1 MRIKRLKT
9 SFKEVCFKQ
18 LYMERSIF
26 KGVGVALVTPFT
38 ENGAIDFAAVAKI
51 VDNLVEGGVDYIL
64 VLGTTG
70 ETPTL
75 TSDER
80 KALIRFV
87 RERVAG
93 RTHLMVGV
101 GGNCT
106 RDVVATLRSWDLS
119 GYDAVLSVNPY
130 YNKPNQEGLYQHFK
144 AIAEASPLP
153 IMLYNIPGRTGVN
166 MTPETIAR
174 IAADCDNVIGVKEA
188 SGDLAQMAR
197 IRELLP
203 SDFLL
208 ISGDDGLTV
217 EIIKLGGDGVISVL
231 ANAYPAESKE
241 FVRLAE
247 NGDFEEADAKLK
259 AFDGIIEALFEEG
272 NPVGIKTLLHAKA
285 ICTNTMRLPLVSGS
299 DKLLAK
305 IETLIAEYEK

>member
-1 MRIKRLKT
+1 MDRT
-9 SFKEVCFKQ
+9 
-18 LYMERSIF
+18 IF
-26 KGVGVALVTPFT
+26 KGLGVALVTPFMP
-38 ENGAIDFAAVAKI
+38 NGAIDFAAVAKI
-51 VDNLVEGGVDYIL
+51 VDNLVNGGVDYIL

-75 TSDER
+75 SSDER

-87 RERVAG
+87 RDRVAG
-93 RTHLMVGV
+93 RVALMVGI

-106 RDVVATLRSWDLS
+106 HDVVATLRTWDLR

-153 IMLYNIPGRTGVN
+153 VMLYNIPGRTGVN

-174 IAADCDNVIGVKEA
+174 LANDCQNIIGVKEA
-188 SGDLAQMAR
+188 SGDLAQMAK
-197 IRELLP
+197 IKALLP

-217 EIIKLGGDGVISVL
+217 EIVKLGGDGVISVL
-231 ANAYPAESKE
+231 ANAYPAQSKE
-241 FVRLAE
+241 FVRLALKG
-247 NGDFEEADAKLK
+247 NTEEADAKLK
-259 AFDGIIEALFEEG
+259 AFDSIIASLFEEG
-272 NPVGIKTLLHAKA
+272 NPVGIKSLLHLKGL
-285 ICTNTMRLPLVSGS
+285 CSDTMRLPLVPGS
-299 DKLLAK
+299 EPLKAK
-305 IETLIAEYEK
+305 MKNLIAEYEK

>member
-1 MRIKRLKT
+1 
-9 SFKEVCFKQ
+9 
-18 LYMERSIF
+18 MERTIF
-26 KGVGVALVTPFT
+26 KGLGVALVTPFM

-51 VDNLVEGGVDYIL
+51 VDNLIVGGVDYIL

-75 TSDER
+75 STDER

-87 RERVAG
+87 RDRVAG
-93 RTHLMVGV
+93 RVKLMVGV

-106 RDVVATLRSWDLS
+106 HDVVKTLRTWDLR

-153 IMLYNIPGRTGVN
+153 VMLYNIPGRTGVN
-166 MTPETIAR
+166 MAPETIAR
-174 IAADCDNVIGVKEA
+174 LATDCDNIIGVKEA
-188 SGDLAQMAR
+188 SGNLEQMEQ
-197 IRELLP
+197 IKVLTT

-217 EIIKLGGDGVISVL
+217 EVIKRGGVGVISVL
-231 ANAYPAESKE
+231 ANAYPAETKE
-241 FVRLAE
+241 VVSLALDG
-247 NGDFEEADAKLK
+247 NIEEAEQKLK
-259 AFDGIIEALFEEG
+259 ALDGIIASLFEEG
-272 NPVGIKTLLHAKA
+272 NPVGVKTALYLKGV
-285 ICTNTMRLPLVSGS
+285 CTNTMRLPLVPGS
-299 DKLLAK
+299 EALQAKLK
-305 IETLIAEYEK
+305 SQIAEYEK

>member
-1 MRIKRLKT
+1 MTMDRN
-9 SFKEVCFKQ
+9 
-18 LYMERSIF
+18 IF
-26 KGVGVALVTPFT
+26 KGLGVALVTPFT
-38 ENGAIDFAAVAKI
+38 NNGAVDFAAVARI
-51 VDNLVEGGVDYIL
+51 VDNLIVGGVDYIL

-75 TSDER
+75 TKDER

-93 RTHLMVGV
+93 RVHLMVGV

-106 RDVVATLRSWDLS
+106 RDVVATLRTWDLS

-153 IMLYNIPGRTGVN
+153 VMLYNIPGRTGTN

-174 IAADCDNVIGVKEA
+174 IASDCANVIGVKEA
-188 SGDLAQMAR
+188 SGDLEQMKR
-197 IRELLP
+197 IKELLP

-217 EIIKLGGDGVISVL
+217 DIVKLGGDGVISVL
-231 ANAYPAESKE
+231 ANAYPAQTKE
-241 FVRLAE
+241 FVDLALQ
-247 NGDFEEADAKLK
+247 GDFDSADAKLK
-259 AFDGIIEALFEEG
+259 AFDNIISALFEEG
-272 NPVGIKTLLHAKA
+272 NPVGIKTLLHAKEV
-285 ICTNTMRLPLVSGS
+285 CTNTMRLPLVSGS
-299 DKLLAK
+299 DALLAK
-305 IETLIAEYEK
+305 TKTLIAEYEK

>member
-1 MRIKRLKT
+1 MDRMYFHGL
-9 SFKEVCFKQ
+9 
-18 LYMERSIF
+18 
-26 KGVGVALVTPFT
+26 GVALVTPFM
-38 ENGAIDFAAVAKI
+38 ENGAIDFAAVARI
-51 VDNLVEGGVDYIL
+51 VDNLIDGGVDYIL

-75 TSDER
+75 STDER

-87 RERVAG
+87 CDRVAG
-93 RTHLMVGV
+93 RVKLMVGI

-106 RDVVATLRSWDLS
+106 HDVIKTLKTWDLK

-174 IAADCDNVIGVKEA
+174 LAAECDNIIGVKEA
-188 SGDLAQMAR
+188 SGDLAQMERVKA
-197 IRELLP
+197 LTP
-203 SDFLL
+203 NDFLL

-217 EIIKLGGDGVISVL
+217 EVIKRGGVGVISVL
-231 ANAYPAESKE
+231 ANAYPAEIKE
-241 FVRLAE
+241 VVSLAIS
-247 NGDFEEADAKLK
+247 GIIDEAEHKLK
-259 AFDGIIEALFEEG
+259 ALDPIIASLFEEG
-272 NPVGIKTLLHAKA
+272 NPVGIKTALHLKGV
-285 ICTNTMRLPLVSGS
+285 CTNTMRLPLVPGS
-299 DKLLAK
+299 EALQTKLK
-305 IETLIAEYEK
+305 TLICKYEK

>member
-1 MRIKRLKT
+1 MYFHGL
-9 SFKEVCFKQ
+9 
-18 LYMERSIF
+18 
-26 KGVGVALVTPFT
+26 GVALVTPFT
-38 ENGAIDFAAVAKI
+38 ENGAVDFAAVAKI

-75 TSDER
+75 TTDER

-93 RTHLMVGV
+93 RVQLMVGV

-106 RDVVATLRSWDLS
+106 RDVVATLRTWDLS

-144 AIAEASPLP
+144 AISEASPLP

-174 IAADCDNVIGVKEA
+174 LAKDCPNILGVKEA
-188 SGDLAQMAR
+188 SGNLEQMERVKA
-197 IRELLP
+197 LTP

-217 EIIKLGGDGVISVL
+217 EVIKRGGVGVISVL
-231 ANAYPAESKE
+231 ANAYPAETKE
-241 FVRLAE
+241 VVSLAVLG
-247 NGDFEEADAKLK
+247 NIEEAEHQLK
-259 AFDGIIEALFEEG
+259 ALDGIISALFEEG
-272 NPVGIKTLLHAKA
+272 NPVGIKTALHLKG
-285 ICTNTMRLPLVSGS
+285 ICSNTMRLPLVSGS
-299 DKLLAK
+299 EALQAK
-305 IETLIAEYEK
+305 MKTLIDEYEK

>member
-1 MRIKRLKT
+1 MDRT
-9 SFKEVCFKQ
+9 
-18 LYMERSIF
+18 IF
-26 KGVGVALVTPFT
+26 KGLGVALVTPFMP
-38 ENGAIDFAAVAKI
+38 NGAIDFAAVAKI
-51 VDNLVEGGVDYIL
+51 VDNLVNGGVDYIL

-75 TSDER
+75 SSDER

-87 RERVAG
+87 RDRVAG
-93 RTHLMVGV
+93 RVALMVGI

-106 RDVVATLRSWDLS
+106 HDVVATLRTWDLR

-153 IMLYNIPGRTGVN
+153 VMLYNIPGRTGVN

-174 IAADCDNVIGVKEA
+174 LANDCQNIIGVKEA
-188 SGDLAQMAR
+188 SGDLAQMAK
-197 IRELLP
+197 IKALLP

-217 EIIKLGGDGVISVL
+217 EIVKLGGDGVISVL
-231 ANAYPAESKE
+231 ANAYPAQSKE
-241 FVRLAE
+241 FVRLALE
-247 NGDFEEADAKLK
+247 GNTEEAEAKLK
-259 AFDGIIEALFEEG
+259 AFDSIIASLFEEG
-272 NPVGIKTLLHAKA
+272 NPVGIKSLLHLKGL
-285 ICTNTMRLPLVSGS
+285 CSDTMRLPLVPGS
-299 DKLLAK
+299 EPLKAK
-305 IETLIAEYEK
+305 MKNLIAEYEK

>member
-1 MRIKRLKT
+1 
-9 SFKEVCFKQ
+9 
-18 LYMERSIF
+18 MERTIF
-26 KGVGVALVTPFT
+26 KGLGVALVTPFM

-51 VDNLVEGGVDYIL
+51 VDNLIAGGVDYIL

-75 TSDER
+75 STDER

-87 RERVAG
+87 RDRVAG
-93 RTHLMVGV
+93 RVKLMVGV

-106 RDVVATLRSWDLS
+106 HDVVKTLRTWDLR

-153 IMLYNIPGRTGVN
+153 VMLYNIPGRTGVN
-166 MTPETIAR
+166 MAPETIAR
-174 IAADCDNVIGVKEA
+174 LATDCDNIIGVKEA
-188 SGDLAQMAR
+188 SGNLEQMEQIKA
-197 IRELLP
+197 LTP

-217 EIIKLGGDGVISVL
+217 EVIKRGGVGVISVL
-231 ANAYPAESKE
+231 ANAYPAETKE
-241 FVRLAE
+241 VVSLALDG
-247 NGDFEEADAKLK
+247 NTEEAEQKLK
-259 AFDGIIEALFEEG
+259 ALDGIISSLFEEG
-272 NPVGIKTLLHAKA
+272 NPVGVKTALYLKGV
-285 ICTNTMRLPLVSGS
+285 CTNTMRLPLVSGS
-299 DKLLAK
+299 EALQAKLK
-305 IETLIAEYEK
+305 SQIAEYEK

>member
-1 MRIKRLKT
+1 
-9 SFKEVCFKQ
+9 
-18 LYMERSIF
+18 
-26 KGVGVALVTPFT
+26 LVTPFT

-75 TSDER
+75 TTDER

-93 RTHLMVGV
+93 RVQLMVGV

-106 RDVVATLRSWDLS
+106 RDVVATLRTWDLS

-166 MTPETIAR
+166 MAPETIAR
-174 IAADCDNVIGVKEA
+174 LAKDCPNIIGVKEA
-188 SGDLAQMAR
+188 SGNLEQMER
-197 IRELLP
+197 IKALTP

-217 EIIKLGGDGVISVL
+217 EVIKRGGVGVISVL
-231 ANAYPAESKE
+231 ANAYPAETKE
-241 FVRLAE
+241 VVSLALDGNTE
-247 NGDFEEADAKLK
+247 KAEQKLQ
-259 AFDGIIEALFEEG
+259 ALDGIISALFEEG
-272 NPVGIKTLLHAKA
+272 NPVGIKTALHLKG
-285 ICTNTMRLPLVSGS
+285 ICSNTMRLPLVSGS
-299 DKLLAK
+299 EALQAK
-305 IETLIAEYEK
+305 MKNLIAEYEK

>member
-1 MRIKRLKT
+1 MNKSNFHGL
-9 SFKEVCFKQ
+9 
-18 LYMERSIF
+18 
-26 KGVGVALVTPFT
+26 GVALVTPFT
-38 ENGAIDFAAVAKI
+38 ENGAVDFAAVARI
-51 VDNLVEGGVDYIL
+51 VDNLVEGGVEYIL

-75 TSDER
+75 TTDER

-93 RTHLMVGV
+93 RVGLMVGV

-106 RDVVATLRSWDLS
+106 RDVVATLRTWDLS

-144 AIAEASPLP
+144 AISEASPLP
-153 IMLYNIPGRTGVN
+153 VMLYNIPGRTGVN

-174 IAADCDNVIGVKEA
+174 LAADCDNIIGVKEA
-188 SGDLAQMAR
+188 SGDLAQMERVKAQT
-197 IRELLP
+197 P

-217 EIIKLGGDGVISVL
+217 EVIKRGGVGVISVL
-231 ANAYPAESKE
+231 ANAYPAATAEI
-241 FVRLAE
+241 VRLAL
-247 NGDFEEADAKLK
+247 NGNTEEAAQKLDAL
-259 AFDGIIEALFEEG
+259 DGIISALFEEG
-272 NPVGIKTLLHAKA
+272 NPVGIKTALYAKGV
-285 ICTNTMRLPLVSGS
+285 CSNTMRLPLVSGS
-299 DKLLAK
+299 EALLAK
-305 IETLIAEYEK
+305 MKKLIAEYEK

>member
-1 MRIKRLKT
+1 MDRT
-9 SFKEVCFKQ
+9 
-18 LYMERSIF
+18 IF
-26 KGVGVALVTPFT
+26 KGLGVALITPFT
-38 ENGAIDFAAVAKI
+38 ENGAVDFAAVAKI
-51 VDNLVEGGVDYIL
+51 VDNLIEGGVDYIL

-75 TSDER
+75 TTDER

-87 RERVAG
+87 RDRVAG
-93 RTHLMVGV
+93 RVKLMVGV

-106 RDVVATLRSWDLS
+106 RDVVATLESWDLS

-166 MTPETIAR
+166 MTPATIAR
-174 IAADCDNVIGVKEA
+174 LANDCENIIGVKEA
-188 SGDLAQMAR
+188 SGNLEQMEQVKA
-197 IRELLP
+197 LTP

-217 EIIKLGGDGVISVL
+217 DVIKRGGVGVISVL
-231 ANAYPAESKE
+231 ANAYPAETKE
-241 FVRLAE
+241 VVELALGG
-247 NGDFEEADAKLK
+247 NIDEADAKLK
-259 AFDGIIEALFEEG
+259 ALDGIISALFEEG
-272 NPVGIKTLLHAKA
+272 NPVGVKTTLYLKGV
-285 ICTNTMRLPLVSGS
+285 CSNTMRLPLVPGS
-299 DKLLAK
+299 EALQAK
-305 IETLIAEYEK
+305 IKNLIAEYEK

>member
-1 MRIKRLKT
+1 MDRA
-9 SFKEVCFKQ
+9 
-18 LYMERSIF
+18 IF
-26 KGVGVALVTPFT
+26 RGLGVALITPFMQ
-38 ENGAIDFAAVAKI
+38 NGAIDFAAVAKI
-51 VDNLVEGGVDYIL
+51 VDNLVAGGVDYIL

-75 TSDER
+75 STDER

-87 RERVAG
+87 RDRVAG
-93 RTHLMVGV
+93 RVKLMVGI

-106 RDVVATLRSWDLS
+106 HDVVKCLRTWDLK

-144 AIAEASPLP
+144 AIAETSPLP

-166 MTPETIAR
+166 MAPETIAR
-174 IAADCDNVIGVKEA
+174 LANDFPNIIGVKEA
-188 SGDLAQMAR
+188 SGDLAQMAK
-197 IRELLP
+197 IKELLP

-217 EIIKLGGDGVISVL
+217 EIVKLGGDGVISVL

-241 FVRLAE
+241 FVDLALSG
-247 NGDFEEADAKLK
+247 NIEEANDKLH
-259 AFDGIIEALFEEG
+259 AFDGIISSLFEEG
-272 NPVGIKTLLHAKA
+272 NPVGIKSALYLKGV
-285 ICTNTMRLPLVSGS
+285 CSNTMRLPLVSGS
-299 DKLLAK
+299 EALQSKMK
-305 IETLIAEYEK
+305 TLFAEYEK

>member
-1 MRIKRLKT
+1 MDRT
-9 SFKEVCFKQ
+9 
-18 LYMERSIF
+18 IF
-26 KGVGVALVTPFT
+26 KGLGVALVTPFMP
-38 ENGAIDFAAVAKI
+38 NGAIDFAAVAKI
-51 VDNLVEGGVDYIL
+51 VDKLVNGGVDYIL

-75 TSDER
+75 SSDER

-87 RERVAG
+87 RDRVAG
-93 RTHLMVGV
+93 RVALMVGI

-106 RDVVATLRSWDLS
+106 HDVVATIRTWDLR

-153 IMLYNIPGRTGVN
+153 VMLYNIPGRTGVN

-174 IAADCDNVIGVKEA
+174 LANDCQNIIGVKEA
-188 SGDLAQMAR
+188 SGDLAQMAK
-197 IRELLP
+197 IKALLP

-217 EIIKLGGDGVISVL
+217 EIVKLGGDGVISVL
-231 ANAYPAESKE
+231 ANAYPAQSKE
-241 FVRLAE
+241 FVRLALE
-247 NGDFEEADAKLK
+247 GNTEEAEAKLK
-259 AFDGIIEALFEEG
+259 AFDSIIASLFEEG
-272 NPVGIKTLLHAKA
+272 NPVGIKSLLHLKGL
-285 ICTNTMRLPLVSGS
+285 CSDTMRLPLVPGS
-299 DKLLAK
+299 EPLKAK
-305 IETLIAEYEK
+305 MKNLIAEYEK

>member
-1 MRIKRLKT
+1 MYFHGL
-9 SFKEVCFKQ
+9 
-18 LYMERSIF
+18 
-26 KGVGVALVTPFT
+26 GVALVTPFT
-38 ENGAIDFAAVAKI
+38 ENGAVDFAAVAKI

-75 TSDER
+75 TTDER

-93 RTHLMVGV
+93 RVQLMVGV

-106 RDVVATLRSWDLS
+106 RDVVATLRTWNLS

-144 AIAEASPLP
+144 AIADASPLP

-166 MTPETIAR
+166 MAPETIAR
-174 IAADCDNVIGVKEA
+174 LAKDCPNILGVKEA
-188 SGDLAQMAR
+188 SGNLEQMER
-197 IRELLP
+197 IKALTP

-217 EIIKLGGDGVISVL
+217 EVIKRGGVGVISVL
-231 ANAYPAESKE
+231 ANAYPAETKE
-241 FVRLAE
+241 VVDLALLG
-247 NGDFEEADAKLK
+247 NIEEAEHQLK
-259 AFDGIIEALFEEG
+259 ALDGIISALFEEG
-272 NPVGIKTLLHAKA
+272 NPVGIKTALHLKGV
-285 ICTNTMRLPLVSGS
+285 CSNTMRLPLVSGS
-299 DKLLAK
+299 EALQAK
-305 IETLIAEYEK
+305 MKNLIAEYEK

>member
-1 MRIKRLKT
+1 MSKK
-9 SFKEVCFKQ
+9 
-18 LYMERSIF
+18 IF
-26 KGVGVALVTPFT
+26 HGLGVALVTPFS
-38 ENGAIDFAAVAKI
+38 ENGAVDFAAVAKI

-75 TSDER
+75 TADER

-93 RTHLMVGV
+93 RVHLMVGV

-106 RDVVATLRSWDLS
+106 RDVVATLRTWDLS

-153 IMLYNIPGRTGVN
+153 VMLYNIPGRTGVN

-174 IAADCDNVIGVKEA
+174 LANDCDNIIGVKEA
-188 SGDLAQMAR
+188 SGNLVQMEQVKA
-197 IRELLP
+197 LTP
-203 SDFLL
+203 NDFLL

-217 EIIKLGGDGVISVL
+217 EVIKRGGVGVISVL
-231 ANAYPAESKE
+231 ANAYPAETAE
-241 FVRLAE
+241 VVRLGLDGKIEKAE
-247 NGDFEEADAKLK
+247 QKLSNLDA
-259 AFDGIIEALFEEG
+259 IISSLFEEG
-272 NPVGIKTLLHAKA
+272 NPVGIKSLLHLKGV
-285 ICTNTMRLPLVSGS
+285 CTATMRLPLVQGS
-299 DKLLAK
+299 EALQAK
-305 IETLIAEYEK
+305 MKNLISEYEK

>member
-1 MRIKRLKT
+1 MK
-9 SFKEVCFKQ
+9 
-18 LYMERSIF
+18 RSIF
-26 KGVGVALVTPFT
+26 KGLGVALITPFT
-38 ENGAIDFAAVAKI
+38 ANGAIDFAAIAKV

-87 RERVAG
+87 RDRVAG
-93 RTHLMVGV
+93 RVHLMVGV

-106 RDVVATLRSWDLS
+106 RDVVACLHKWDLS

-153 IMLYNIPGRTGVN
+153 VMLYNIPGRTGVN
-166 MTPETIAR
+166 MAPETIAR
-174 IAADCDNVIGVKEA
+174 LANDCPNIIGVKEA
-188 SGDLAQMAR
+188 SGNLEQMAQVKA
-197 IRELLP
+197 LAP

-217 EIIKLGGDGVISVL
+217 EVIKLGGVGVISVL
-231 ANAYPAESKE
+231 ANAYPAQTKE
-241 FVRLAE
+241 VVSLALDGNIE
-247 NGDFEEADAKLK
+247 DAEAKLQ
-259 AFDGIIEALFEEG
+259 ALDGIIASLFEEG
-272 NPVGIKTLLHAKA
+272 NPVGIKSLLQLKGV
-285 ICTNTMRLPLVSGS
+285 CSNTMRLPLVSGS
-299 DKLLAK
+299 EALQSKMKA
-305 IETLIAEYEK
+305 LISEYEK

>member
-1 MRIKRLKT
+1 MIYDMNRD
-9 SFKEVCFKQ
+9 
-18 LYMERSIF
+18 IF
-26 KGVGVALVTPFT
+26 KGLGAALITPFM
-38 ENGAIDFAAVAKI
+38 ENGAIDFAAVARV
-51 VDNLVEGGVDYIL
+51 VDNLIAGGVDYIL

-75 TSDER
+75 TKDER

-93 RTHLMVGV
+93 RVHLMVGV

-106 RDVVATLRSWDLS
+106 HDVIATLRTWDLS

-153 IMLYNIPGRTGVN
+153 VMLYNIPGRTGVN

-174 IAADCDNVIGVKEA
+174 IAADCENVIGVKEA
-188 SGDLAQMAR
+188 SGDLAQMAK
-197 IRELLP
+197 IKELLP

-208 ISGDDGLTV
+208 VSGDDGLTV
-217 EIIKLGGDGVISVL
+217 EIVKLGGDGVISVL
-231 ANAYPAESKE
+231 ANAYPAETKE
-241 FVRLAE
+241 FVRLAME
-247 NGDFEEADAKLK
+247 GNTEEADAKLK
-259 AFDGIIEALFEEG
+259 AFDGIISALFEEG
-272 NPVGIKTLLHAKA
+272 NPVGIKTLLHAKE

-299 DKLLAK
+299 ENLLAK
-305 IETLIAEYEK
+305 IKVLIAEYEK

>member
-1 MRIKRLKT
+1 
-9 SFKEVCFKQ
+9 
-18 LYMERSIF
+18 MERTIF
-26 KGVGVALVTPFT
+26 KGLGVALVTPFM

-51 VDNLVEGGVDYIL
+51 VDSLIAGGVDYIL

-75 TSDER
+75 STDER

-87 RERVAG
+87 RDRVAG
-93 RTHLMVGV
+93 RVKLMVGV

-106 RDVVATLRSWDLS
+106 HDVVKTLRTWDLR

-153 IMLYNIPGRTGVN
+153 VMLYNIPGRTGVN
-166 MTPETIAR
+166 MAPETIAR
-174 IAADCDNVIGVKEA
+174 LATDCDNIIGVKEA
-188 SGDLAQMAR
+188 SGNLEQMEQIKALA
-197 IRELLP
+197 P

-217 EIIKLGGDGVISVL
+217 EVIKRGGVGVISVL
-231 ANAYPAESKE
+231 ANAYPAETKE
-241 FVRLAE
+241 VVSLALDG
-247 NGDFEEADAKLK
+247 NTEEAEQKLK
-259 AFDGIIEALFEEG
+259 ALDGIISSLFEEG
-272 NPVGIKTLLHAKA
+272 NPVGVKTALYLKGV
-285 ICTNTMRLPLVSGS
+285 CTNTMRLPLVSGS
-299 DKLLAK
+299 EALQAKLK
-305 IETLIAEYEK
+305 SQIAEYEK